1 MDLRIIFIRLDIS
14 FVYKDGNWKS
24 KSERVVLLTSKS
36 SHVSIYEPLQ
46 DANDKPSRII
56 IF

>member
-46 DANDKPSRII
+46 EANDNPSRII